1 MTLKNQNILM
11 EIYNQSTAII
21 DLLTD
26 HFPPELFCPFD
37 SPYLEELERVQ
48 NNMDEVRD
56 LYVMSLL
63 HFTK

>member
-1 MTLKNQNILM
+1 M

-26 HFPPELFCPFD
+26 QFPPVLFCPSD
-37 SPYLEELERVQ
+37 SLEELERVQ
-48 NNMDEVRD
+48 NNMDEVRG